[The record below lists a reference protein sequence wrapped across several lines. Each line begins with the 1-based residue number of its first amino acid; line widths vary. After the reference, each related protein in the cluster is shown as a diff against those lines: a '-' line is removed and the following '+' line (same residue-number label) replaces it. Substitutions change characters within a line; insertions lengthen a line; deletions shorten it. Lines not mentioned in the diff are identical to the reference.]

1 MNSFFLKNTCS
12 SKFLHYYLK
21 FDTLD
26 HFTNF
31 LILNS
36 CRWRLSSA
44 SFTSWGN
51 GGQLIF
57 ERDLDSLSELLGRP
71 HPEFLGAQ
79 LPGPPGGDLQWLV
92 TADLRGSIEA
102 PTSGRI
108 QFSVRENN
116 WLDGLARAMHEALAR
131 LCALSINKIQG
142 TRFAHYAR
150 RDFMG
155 MPMEMPSHPELR
167 HQVEN
172 LDFLLHD
179 RIKWTMPES

>member
-1 MNSFFLKNTCS
+1 METQF
-12 SKFLHYYLK
+12 SKFYQL
-21 FDTLD
+21 
-26 HFTNF
+26 
-31 LILNS
+31 
-36 CRWRLSSA
+36 
-44 SFTSWGN
+44 GN

-131 LCALSINKIQG
+131 LCALSVNKIQG

-167 HQVEN
+167 RQVEN

-179 RIKWTMPES
+179 RQQELDNARELANQNRAIAD